1 MATPIN
7 TFRTNTQVLSTSM
20 VDPYIYQAPPIT
32 SSIILMAQISNVGD
46 TVENVTA
53 IHYDPL
59 TSVTTELVKEFPVP
73 PNDAVGILTG
83 KLILMLGQQ
92 FNANASANASLKLT
106 LSLLETR

>member
-20 VDPYIYQAPPIT
+20 VNPYIYQAPPIT
-32 SSIILMAQISNVGD
+32 SSIILMAQIANVGE

-83 KLILMLGQQ
+83 KLILMPGQQ